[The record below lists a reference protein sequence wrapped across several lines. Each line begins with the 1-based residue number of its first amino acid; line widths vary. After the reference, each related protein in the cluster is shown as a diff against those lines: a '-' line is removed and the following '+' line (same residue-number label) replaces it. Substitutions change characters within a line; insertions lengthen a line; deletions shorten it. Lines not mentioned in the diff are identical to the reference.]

1 MLERLKEFGAVV
13 FVLLLFFGP
22 AVIAGTMENHYT
34 LKNTT
39 VISVSNHYVTFEDKM
54 GEWWEIEIEPS
65 EKANYSIGQKANL
78 VMFTNFTDTIFDD
91 EIEKVKLK

>member
-1 MLERLKEFGAVV
+1 
-13 FVLLLFFGP
+13 
-22 AVIAGTMENHYT
+22 METSYT
-34 LKNTT
+34 LKDTT
-39 VISVSNHYVTFEDKM
+39 IISVSNHYVTFEDKN

-65 EKANYSIGQKANL
+65 EKENYSIGQKANL